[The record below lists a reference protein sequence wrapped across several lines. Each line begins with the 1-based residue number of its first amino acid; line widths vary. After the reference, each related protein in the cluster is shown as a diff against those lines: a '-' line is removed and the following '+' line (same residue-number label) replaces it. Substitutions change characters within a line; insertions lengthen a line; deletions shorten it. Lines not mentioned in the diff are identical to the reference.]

1 MTRMFICISSCICSV
16 CVCAC
21 ECVVDNRRVCTVGMH
36 NKDTLLYNGCP
47 LGGMFGPFLFLFF
60 VHLLLQFA
68 GEIKYQVMVGEGEWM
83 QRVRGCSGWGE
94 PGVGGWGTRS
104 RGGGV
109 YCSSQ
114 TLSPWVSVGPDVL
127 FVSSSPTSP
136 LSFSSPPPSPIPPS
150 LTLTLVS
157 LRSPSGTGISAAAGE
172 GKSATTLR

>member
-16 CVCAC
+16 
-21 ECVVDNRRVCTVGMH
+21 CVVDNRRVCTVGMH

-68 GEIKYQVMVGEGEWM
+68 GEIKYEVMVGEGEWM

-94 PGVGGWGTRS
+94 PGGGSS
-104 RGGGV
+104 RGGVV

-114 TLSPWVSVGPDVL
+114 TLSPWFSVGPDVL